1 MSSEPIKLRIKKGL
15 NEIEIESTVEQ
26 LNQISD
32 TISEIFDKISDNNDA
47 HPPILQSSFDVGNNT
62 DNVLSNISNNLPE
75 FIVSK
80 DESLSSILLKIFQD
94 KWAKNPKK
102 LGEIRKVLQ
111 SYGLSYP
118 KQSVA
123 VALLRLAQSGK
134 LRRFKS
140 NDGEYVYTAS
150 TSIISNK

>member
-1 MSSEPIKLRIKKGL
+1 MSSELIKLRIKKGL

-32 TISEIFDKISDNNDA
+32 TISEIFDKISDSNGTQ
-47 HPPILQSSFDVGNNT
+47 HSILQSSFDANNND
-62 DNVLSNISNNLPE
+62 DNALSNVSNQLPE

>member
-1 MSSEPIKLRIKKGL
+1 VSSELIKLRIKKGL

-32 TISEIFDKISDNNDA
+32 TISEIFDKISDSNGTQ
-47 HPPILQSSFDVGNNT
+47 HSILQSSFDANNND
-62 DNVLSNISNNLPE
+62 DNALSNVSNQLPE

>member
-26 LNQISD
+26 LNKISD
-32 TISEIFDKISDNNDA
+32 TISEIFDKISDNNIQS
-47 HPPILQSSFDVGNNT
+47 PITSSNFDSNNDV
-62 DNVLSNISNNLPE
+62 DNNSSKISNQLPE

-102 LGEIRKVLQ
+102 LGEIRQALQ

-150 TSIISNK
+150 TAIISNK

>member
-26 LNQISD
+26 LNKISD
-32 TISEIFDKISDNNDA
+32 TISEIFDKISDNNIQS
-47 HPPILQSSFDVGNNT
+47 PITSSNFD
-62 DNVLSNISNNLPE
+62 SNNDVDNNSSKISPQLPE

-102 LGEIRKVLQ
+102 LGEIRQVLQ

-150 TSIISNK
+150 TAIISNK

>member
-32 TISEIFDKISDNNDA
+32 TISEIFDKISDNNDT
-47 HPPILQSSFDVGNNT
+47 HTPILQSSFDVGNNT

>member
-1 MSSEPIKLRIKKGL
+1 MSSELIKLRIKKGL

-32 TISEIFDKISDNNDA
+32 TISEIFDKISDSNGTQ
-47 HPPILQSSFDVGNNT
+47 HSILQSSFDANNND
-62 DNVLSNISNNLPE
+62 DNALSNVSNQLPE

-102 LGEIRKVLQ
+102 LGEIRKCF
-111 SYGLSYP
+111 P
-118 KQSVA
+118 
-123 VALLRLAQSGK
+123 
-134 LRRFKS
+134 
-140 NDGEYVYTAS
+140 
-150 TSIISNK
+150 

>member
-26 LNQISD
+26 LNKISD
-32 TISEIFDKISDNNDA
+32 AISEIFDKISDNN
-47 HPPILQSSFDVGNNT
+47 IRSSIISSNFD
-62 DNVLSNISNNLPE
+62 SNNDADNNSSKISTQLPE

-150 TSIISNK
+150 TAIISNK

>member
-1 MSSEPIKLRIKKGL
+1 MSNEPIKLRIKKGL

-32 TISEIFDKISDNNDA
+32 TISEIFDKISDSNGTQ
-47 HPPILQSSFDVGNNT
+47 HPILQSSFDANNNV
-62 DNVLSNISNNLPE
+62 DNALSNVSNQLPE

>member
-26 LNQISD
+26 LNKISD
-32 TISEIFDKISDNNDA
+32 TISEIFDKISDNNIQS
-47 HPPILQSSFDVGNNT
+47 PITSSNFDSNNDV
-62 DNVLSNISNNLPE
+62 DNNSSKISNQLPE

-102 LGEIRKVLQ
+102 LGEIRQVLQ

-150 TSIISNK
+150 TAIISNK

>member
-1 MSSEPIKLRIKKGL
+1 VSSEPIKLRIKKGL

-26 LNQISD
+26 LNKISD
-32 TISEIFDKISDNNDA
+32 TISEIFDKISDNNIQS
-47 HPPILQSSFDVGNNT
+47 PITSSNFDSNNDV
-62 DNVLSNISNNLPE
+62 DNNSSKISNQLPE

-102 LGEIRKVLQ
+102 LGEIRQVLQ

-150 TSIISNK
+150 TAIISNK

>member
-1 MSSEPIKLRIKKGL
+1 MSTEPIKLRIKKGL

-47 HPPILQSSFDVGNNT
+47 QTPILQSSFDTNNNNG
-62 DNVLSNISNNLPE
+62 DAISNISTQLPE

-134 LRRFKS
+134 LRPFKS

-150 TSIISNK
+150 TSIIPNK

>member
-32 TISEIFDKISDNNDA
+32 TVSDIFDKISDNNV
-47 HPPILQSSFDVGNNT
+47 HSSTLSSNFDSNNET
-62 DNVLSNISNNLPE
+62 DNNSSKISNHLPE

-80 DESLSSILLKIFQD
+80 DESRSSILLKIFQD

>member
-32 TISEIFDKISDNNDA
+32 TVSEIFDKISDNNV
-47 HPPILQSSFDVGNNT
+47 HSSTLSSNFDSNNET
-62 DNVLSNISNNLPE
+62 DNNSSKISNHLPE

-150 TSIISNK
+150 TAIISNK